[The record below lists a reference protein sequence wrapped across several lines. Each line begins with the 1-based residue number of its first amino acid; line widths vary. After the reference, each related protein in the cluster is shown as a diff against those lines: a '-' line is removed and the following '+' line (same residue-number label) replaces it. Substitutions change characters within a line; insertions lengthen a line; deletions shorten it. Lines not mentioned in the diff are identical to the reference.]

1 MASLFHV
8 TYREA
13 DGMWHVV
20 KNNRSQDYF
29 KTQREAIA
37 AGKKYAT
44 EASASLEIHGKDG
57 RIQKGYDYNTPET
70 KGKSKS
76 SKKSSNN

>member
-1 MASLFHV
+1 MASLYHV
-8 TYREA
+8 TYRED

-20 KNNRSQDYF
+20 KNNRSTDSF
-29 KTQREAIA
+29 KTQREAVA

-57 RIQKGYDYNTPET
+57 RIQKGYDYNTKET
-70 KGKSKS
+70 RGTKS
-76 SKKSSNN
+76 SKKSK

>member
-1 MASLFHV
+1 MASLIHV
-8 TYREA
+8 TYREK

-20 KNNRSQDYF
+20 KNNRSTESF
-29 KTQREAIA
+29 KTQKEAIA

-57 RIQKGYDYNTPET
+57 RIQRGYDYNTPQT
-70 KGKSKS
+70 RSSGKTQKKNSK
-76 SKKSSNN
+76 